1 MRPENSFCAG
11 RFSSSSALVALVAL
25 QLLATACSNNRR
37 PVAPAQPTEGQFLQR
52 GMASWYGPNFHG
64 RRTACGERYDMHA
77 LTAAHPTLPF
87 GTLLEVR
94 NARTGQ
100 RAVVRVN
107 DRGPFAK
114 SRVID
119 LSYAAAKAV
128 GVFGPGTALVEIY
141 TTTTRGTTLA
151 ELTAPGY
158 TVQVGAFS
166 EADRA
171 ATLKRDLMAEYP
183 ETTVYTDGNWSRV
196 QVGRFDDRN
205 RAEDLRRE
213 LTIIGLPAVV
223 VAAR

>member
-1 MRPENSFCAG
+1 MRTENSFCAR
-11 RFSSSSALVALVAL
+11 RFSSSSVLVALAAL
-25 QLLATACSNNRR
+25 QLLAVACSNNRR
-37 PVAPAQPTEGQFLQR
+37 PVAPVNPTDGQLVQR
-52 GMASWYGPNFHG
+52 GMASWYGPKFHG
-64 RRTACGERYDMHA
+64 RRTANGERYDMHA

-94 NARTGQ
+94 NPRTGQ
-100 RAVVRVN
+100 HAVVRIN

-128 GVFGPGTALVEIY
+128 GVYGPGTALVELY
-141 TTTTRGTTLA
+141 TTVTRGTTLA

-166 EADRA
+166 EPDRA
-171 ATLKRDLMAEYP
+171 ATLKRDLLADYP
-183 ETTVYTDGNWSRV
+183 ETTISTDGNWSRV
-196 QVGRFDDRN
+196 QVGRFDNRN